1 MKFLQLQKSSI
12 SNPIAFIYNLALIYI
27 TYGLCRLAYLF
38 ENWTVISEGFD
49 QLSFWEAFKGCW
61 MFDTSAI
68 LYTNALYAILM
79 LIPLHWKEKD
89 WWQKMAKWV
98 YVVINSICII
108 ANLAD
113 AVYFQYTGRRT
124 NWSVFK
130 EFSNEGNIGD
140 VVGVELLNHWYLML
154 IGIVLITGLILLY
167 MQPRGKFRLRMLK
180 DYLIYYAIHII
191 CFGLYIPI
199 TVAGMRG
206 GATTAVRPITLSN
219 ANQYVNRSSEV
230 ALILNTP
237 FSMIR
242 SINKDVFVDPKY
254 YSREELDRIYQP
266 VIIPADTL
274 VMNKK
279 NVVVLI
285 IESYGREY
293 IGGYNPLPV
302 LDGNANPQQTTD
314 NGQRTTDNGQ
324 LSLTP
329 FTDSLIQRS
338 LTFDYTF
345 ANGRKSIDGMPSILS
360 SIPRFIE
367 PFFLTPAALN
377 KVSGLAGELGKVGYE
392 SAFFHGAENGSM
404 GFEAFAHATGYKAY
418 LGRTEYNQ
426 DKRFNGDKDFDGMW
440 AIWDEEFLQFYALQM
455 SQMKQPFITS
465 VFTASSHHPYKVPDR
480 YQNIYKDEPDDPNV
494 LCKCIRYVD
503 NALRLFFE
511 TAEKQPWYKNT
522 IFVLTA
528 DHTNL
533 TARPEYQTD
542 LGVFSVPIIIFDPS
556 GDIKPERRHCI
567 AQQIDIMP
575 TIMGHLGYKNPY
587 VAFGQDL
594 LNTPDSLTWAVNNTE
609 GIYQYVKGDYVLQFT
624 DDGHAKALYN
634 YKKDWFLK
642 QNLLGKTGNTEHQ
655 MERELKAIIQS
666 YMERMVEDRLTM
678 KTLNSKTST
687 S

>member
-1 MKFLQLQKSSI
+1 MRRIQLKKSYI
-12 SNPIAFIYNLALIYI
+12 SSPIAFICNLTLVYMV
-27 TYGLCRLAYLF
+27 YGLCRLAYLF
-38 ENWTVISEGFD
+38 ENWAVISEGFD

-79 LIPLHWKEKD
+79 LIPLHWKEKN
-89 WWQKMAKWV
+89 WWQTMNKWM
-98 YVVINSICII
+98 YVLINSVCII
-108 ANLAD
+108 ANLSD

-124 NWSVFK
+124 NWSVFQ

-140 VVGVELLNHWYLML
+140 VVGVELLNHWYLVLVGIIL
-154 IGIVLITGLILLY
+154 IVGLIILY
-167 MQPRGKFRLRMLK
+167 VKPTGTFRLRMIK
-180 DYLIYYAIHII
+180 NYLIYYVIQII

-199 TVAGMRG
+199 TIAGMRG

-219 ANQYVNRSSEV
+219 AHQYVNRAPEV

-254 YSREELDRIYQP
+254 YSRKELDSIYQP
-266 VIIPADTL
+266 IYMPADSL
-274 VMNKK
+274 VEKKK

-285 IESYGREY
+285 MESYGREY
-293 IGGYNPLPV
+293 IGAYNPLPA
-302 LDGNANPQQTTD
+302 LNPQPSTLNYKTY
-314 NGQRTTDNGQ
+314 
-324 LSLTP
+324 TP
-329 FTDSLIQRS
+329 FTDSLIQHS

-367 PFFLTPAALN
+367 PFFLTPASLN
-377 KVSGLAGELGKVGYE
+377 KVSGLAGELDKIGYQ

-404 GFEAFAHATGYKAY
+404 GFEAFAHATGYQKY
-418 LGRTEYNQ
+418 LGRTEYDQ
-426 DKRFNGDKDFDGMW
+426 DKRFNGDQDFDGMW

-455 SQMKQPFITS
+455 SQMKEPFITS
-465 VFTASSHHPYKVPDR
+465 VFTASSHHPYKVPER
-480 YQNIYKDEPDDPNV
+480 YQNKFKDEPDDPNV

-511 TAEKQPWYKNT
+511 TAKKQPWYDNT

-533 TARPEYQTD
+533 TARSEYQTD
-542 LGVFSVPIIIFDPS
+542 LGVFGVPIIIFDPS
-556 GDIKPERRHCI
+556 GEIKPERRHCI

-575 TIMGHLGYKNPY
+575 TILGHLGYKNPY

-594 LNTPDSLTWAVNNTE
+594 LHTPDSLTWAVNNTE

-624 DDGHAKALYN
+624 DDGHSKALYN
-634 YKKDWFLK
+634 YKEDWFLK
-642 QNLLGKTGNTEHQ
+642 QNLLGKTGKTEQQ

-678 KTLNSKTST
+678 GKPKN
-687 S
+687 